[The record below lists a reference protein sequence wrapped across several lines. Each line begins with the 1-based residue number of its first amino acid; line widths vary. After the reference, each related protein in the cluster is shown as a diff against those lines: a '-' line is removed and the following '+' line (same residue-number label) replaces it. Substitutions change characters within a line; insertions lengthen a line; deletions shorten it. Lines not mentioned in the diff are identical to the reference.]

1 MRILK
6 SIGTLGEKFYTTFNC
21 FLKVICISSSFTIHY
36 SIQGSSSLL
45 SVSGGDRSADAS
57 WKVRLAEAKKA
68 IEDASSNPP
77 TTAAGPAPA
86 VSQSQPQPQPQTAP
100 AVASTIPAPASTA
113 AVVPG
118 TLVSKEA
125 YNKLKRELEV
135 KKDELKV
142 ALRKVEELSGNIK
155 DTSLQSAKKVAARIK
170 KNFLTNRAN
179 KPAADPNAPL
189 EMTEVSVVELRA
201 LRKEIHDLEFVLNAT
216 EEKMEAL
223 TRESKVMK
231 QILQQPQAYQMSNMN
246 MNVNMM
252 SPMISPERSGRRFG
266 HIPQELVDGNIPSPA
281 AILQHL
287 LITSHRH
294 LMDQVIFWRKLTLK
308 RMFATLSELPRTA
321 KYEQEVAK
329 QAAEGALAAASTTI
343 TAMKSN
349 HGMINTLSKLNLKSP
364 KIEVVDKSFKNEY
377 LDNKTLY
384 RDLRR
389 MRAECVRVATIVDD
403 GKDLE
408 RLNVKIAQRPPMSLR
423 DTIAPLHERKQAT
436 TSSGEEGAHR
446 ARRCKSHTSV
456 LMFRIVNENQA
467 GTGH

>member
-1 MRILK
+1 ME
-6 SIGTLGEKFYTTFNC
+6 SQAT
-21 FLKVICISSSFTIHY
+21 
-36 SIQGSSSLL
+36 
-45 SVSGGDRSADAS
+45 
-57 WKVRLAEAKKA
+57 
-68 IEDASSNPP
+68 NPAV
-77 TTAAGPAPA
+77 TTAVAPTPSQSQ
-86 VSQSQPQPQPQTAP
+86 SQSQPQPSAAAPSAASGAP
-100 AVASTIPAPASTA
+100 ALGPAAPASIA

-155 DTSLQSAKKVAARIK
+155 DTSLESAKKVATRIK
-170 KNFLTNRAN
+170 KIFISSRAN
-179 KPAADPNAPL
+179 KPAVDPNAPD
-189 EMTEVSVVELRA
+189 EMTTVSAVELRA
-201 LRKEIHDLEFVLNAT
+201 LRKEVTDLEFVLNAT

-246 MNVNMM
+246 MI
-252 SPMISPERSGRRFG
+252 SPMVTPERSIRRFG

-287 LITSHRH
+287 MITSHRH

-308 RMFATLSELPRTA
+308 RLFATLSELPRTVNH
-321 KYEQEVAK
+321 EQEASK
-329 QAAEGALAAASTTI
+329 QAAEGAQVAAYTSIAAI
-343 TAMKSN
+343 KSS
-349 HGMINTLSKLNLKSP
+349 HGMGSTLSKLNMKSP
-364 KIEVVDKSFKNEY
+364 KIEVVDKSFKNEN
-377 LDNKTLY
+377 LDNKILY

-408 RLNVKIAQRPPMSLR
+408 RLNAKIAQRPPLSLR

-436 TSSGEEGAHR
+436 SSNGEDGVYK

-456 LMFRIVNENQA
+456 LMFRIVNESQS
-467 GTGH
+467 GSGYGVGH